1 MSATVKLSAKLP
13 GEPEINGVDST
24 VEALLTDPELLRV
37 AVVYYDVAKVTHD
50 VDLGTDVP
58 TIRVRRIEP
67 LGLVGDVP
75 PAVRKAVAAAEEART
90 GRKAIPFEIVEVG
103 EHAFGDPLP
112 EGE

>member
-24 VEALLTDPELLRV
+24 VEAH
-37 AVVYYDVAKVTHD
+37 YDVAKVTHD